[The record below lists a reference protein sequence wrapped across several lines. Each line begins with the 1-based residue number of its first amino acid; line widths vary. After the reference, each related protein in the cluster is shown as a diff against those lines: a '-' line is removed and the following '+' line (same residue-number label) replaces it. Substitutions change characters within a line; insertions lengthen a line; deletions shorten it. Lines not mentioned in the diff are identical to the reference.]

1 MPICPTWRTPVCL
14 PCQVS
19 STSSWLWWSPKATLT
34 RNLSTTMVNHQQ
46 KMRIWD
52 GKSDAFRQLSAF
64 NNKTLFSQ
72 IITIFFVFLVIF
84 LSLVFVLTALMTW
97 LVLYPG
103 PVVGKALKLYDFSDM
118 EFKLLLVALAALNL
132 ILCFVAE
139 VSNDMKTWACRLW
152 TVITP

>member
-1 MPICPTWRTPVCL
+1 MGRVMHSDNCQLLITR
-14 PCQVS
+14 PCS
-19 STSSWLWWSPKATLT
+19 
-34 RNLSTTMVNHQQ
+34 Q
-46 KMRIWD
+46 K
-52 GKSDAFRQLSAF
+52 LLL
-64 NNKTLFSQ
+64 LF
-72 IITIFFVFLVIF
+72 FFVFLVIF
-84 LSLVFVLTALMTW
+84 LSLVFILTALMTW